1 MTVQSGKHA
10 VGNEGSEAESEA
22 ERQARAIEAG
32 MSSLPDNDAVYR
44 EWRTVVVTIRRD
56 GCSGARRALRR
67 RDASQ
72 PRQPYRVSHLLTL
85 NVADSGHF
93 SGLTPVHPNSI

>member
-1 MTVQSGKHA
+1 VTVQSGKHA

-22 ERQARAIEAG
+22 ERQARAIEA
-32 MSSLPDNDAVYR
+32 
-44 EWRTVVVTIRRD
+44 RTVVVTIRRD

>member
-1 MTVQSGKHA
+1 
-10 VGNEGSEAESEA
+10 
-22 ERQARAIEAG
+22 
-32 MSSLPDNDAVYR
+32 MSSLPDNEAVYR
-44 EWRTVVVTIRRD
+44 EWRTVVVQYGVM

-85 NVADSGHF
+85 NVADSGRF
-93 SGLTPVHPNSI
+93 SGLTPVRPNSI

>member
-32 MSSLPDNDAVYR
+32 MSSLPDNEAVYR
-44 EWRTVVVTIRRD
+44 EWRTVVVQYGVMSVQVHD
-56 GCSGARRALRR
+56 ALRR
-67 RDASQ
+67 RDASA
-72 PRQPYRVSHLLTL
+72 PRQPYRPSHLLTL
-85 NVADSGHF
+85 NVADSGRF
-93 SGLTPVHPNSI
+93 SGLTPVHPDSI